1 MTLLKKLVAMA
12 ILGAIGAIIGAM
24 LGEGLFLKQAQ
35 QRTEPRSICLLFDI
49 SGSMADR
56 ISSEPGRIVTQLK
69 ALKDAASD
77 FLMRQDLTVD
87 SVGLAVFA
95 SDAHV
100 VRPLTHDDAELR
112 RSIDRL
118 YANGGTNLGRG
129 FDIAQSVL
137 KRQSGERWILVFTDG
152 KPETSSVSGLTPEA
166 AALAAASRARA
177 KGIQIVAIG
186 TGLADADLLVEA
198 TGSAANVIISD
209 PRKLQNAFRRSEEVI
224 NRQMLS
230 STATFSSF
238 QHNVLIAGAWVAL
251 VAIGCAMGLVVG
263 HNRHL
268 RRRAI
273 GIKEIV
279 IVVVG
284 GVVTGLVAGT
294 ASQTLFY
301 VLSDSVREIVA
312 IARIA
317 SWTVLGMGIGLGMG
331 FFVPNLHRHRAAIAG
346 AVGGV
351 FAAFCF
357 LTLVPAVGDTIGRL
371 LAAAIL
377 GVSMGLMMVLIEA
390 VSRTDF
396 LVVHWS
402 AKESSTLSLGARPI
416 LVGSSPKAHV
426 LLAEDDDAA
435 PILASIS
442 VVNDTVQLK
451 DHSGNT
457 RPLQDGEILT
467 YGRIRIEVRAPRA
480 EQPAEPTSGLS
491 AGVKRARARESAHAR
506 ER

>member
-1 MTLLKKLVAMA
+1 MTRLKKLAAMA
-12 ILGAIGAIIGAM
+12 ILGAMGAVIGAM
-24 LGEGLFLKQAQ
+24 LGEGLFLQQAQ
-35 QRTEPRSICLLFDI
+35 QRTEARSLCLLFDI

-77 FLMRQDLTVD
+77 FLTRQDLTVD

-100 VRPLTHDDAELR
+100 VRPLSHDDAELR

-129 FDIAQSVL
+129 FDVARSVL
-137 KRQSGERWILVFTDG
+137 KRQTGERWILVFTDG
-152 KPETSSVSGLTPEA
+152 KPETSSNSGMTPAA

-177 KGIQIVAIG
+177 DGIQIVAIG
-186 TGLADADLLVEA
+186 TGLADADLLVQA

-209 PRKLQNAFRRSEEVI
+209 PRRLANAFRRSEEVI
-224 NRQMLS
+224 NRQMLA
-230 STATFSSF
+230 STGSFSSF
-238 QHNVLIAGAWVAL
+238 QHNVMIAGAWVAL
-251 VAIGCAMGLVVG
+251 VAIGCALGLVVG

-273 GIKEIV
+273 GPKEIA
-279 IVVVG
+279 IVLVG
-284 GVVTGLVAGT
+284 GVVTGLAAGT
-294 ASQTLFY
+294 SSQTLFY
-301 VLSDSVREIVA
+301 VLSDSIREIVT
-312 IARIA
+312 IGRFA
-317 SWTVLGMGIGLGMG
+317 SWTVLGMGIGFGIG
-331 FFVPNLHRHRAAIAG
+331 SFVPNLNRQRAALAG
-346 AVGGV
+346 GVGGI

-371 LAAAIL
+371 LSAAIL
-377 GVSMGLMMVLIEA
+377 GVCTGLMMVLVEA

-396 LVVHWS
+396 LVIHWG
-402 AKESSTLSLGARPI
+402 ARETSTLTLGSRPI
-416 LVGSSPKAHV
+416 LVGSSSKAHV

-435 PILASIS
+435 PIVASIA
-442 VVNDTVQLK
+442 VVNDTVELE

-457 RPLQDGEILT
+457 RTLRDGEVLT

-480 EQPAEPTSGLS
+480 EQPAEPTAGLG
-491 AGVKRARARESAHAR
+491 AGVKRARAQESVGAR